1 MKAQPADYI
10 LVVEDHAFLRDLLIQ
25 LLEGEGFAAVG
36 VASGRDALE
45 VMTKNLPRVIL
56 LDLNLPDMNGVQFR
70 QEQRQDRSLASVPV
84 VICSVA
90 EETDGYAAALGVS
103 DFLTKPFNRAQL
115 LETVRKYYP
124 SCPQP
129 TAPTV

>member
-1 MKAQPADYI
+1 MEAQPSDYI

-36 VASGRDALE
+36 AASGREALE
-45 VMTKNLPRVIL
+45 VMTKNLPRVVL

-70 QEQRQDRSLASVPV
+70 QQQREDRRLASVPV
-84 VICSVA
+84 VVCSVA
-90 EETDGYAAALGVS
+90 EEIDGYAAALGAAG
-103 DFLTKPFNRAQL
+103 FLTKPFNRTQL

-129 TAPTV
+129 TAPTA